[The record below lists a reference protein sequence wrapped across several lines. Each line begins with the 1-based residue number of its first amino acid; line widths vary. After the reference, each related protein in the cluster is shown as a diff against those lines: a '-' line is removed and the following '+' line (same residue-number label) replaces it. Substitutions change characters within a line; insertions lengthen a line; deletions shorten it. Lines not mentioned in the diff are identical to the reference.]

1 MPPARPNPNIRKEGW
16 TMIKV
21 NRMNGLELVI
31 NGDLIEFLEATPDTV
46 ITLTTGKKFV
56 LKDTVDEVIQK
67 VIDYKRSIGIRVVEQ
82 IPQSS
87 CGEE

>member
-1 MPPARPNPNIRKEGW
+1 
-16 TMIKV
+16 MIKV
-21 NRMNGLELVI
+21 NRMNGLELII

-67 VIDYKRSIGIRVVEQ
+67 VIDYKRSIGIKVVEQ
-82 IPQSS
+82 IPRCSS
-87 CGEE
+87 SEE